1 MEKVSIHS
9 DVLLNVIQ
17 RLEDAVDICHT
28 APEDPKNQGY
38 PYATGYS
45 RAAMQGVIET
55 LQQYVVE

>member
-1 MEKVSIHS
+1 MQKVSIHS
-9 DVLLNVIQ
+9 DVLLNAIQ

-45 RAAMQGVIET
+45 RAAMHGVIEM
-55 LQQYVVE
+55 LRPYMVD